1 MRMNRFASYMAAIGL
16 VSAFF
21 VGTSVGQVVIDQA
34 PNGLNGFFAD
44 PAFPQIVADNF
55 ISTGG
60 GLLNYELTFYGG
72 YFPNDPL
79 PTDAFTVN
87 LYNDAGGLPGGAATL
102 ITSGSADSRTA
113 TGNILFGV
121 QEYEYSVDL
130 GSLNLAPGTY
140 WIEIFNDT
148 NANDPDNVWFWETG
162 DLDPVS
168 GIVDAAFSL
177 DGIEW
182 FALGGTTELAFTIE
196 TTSVIPEPSSF
207 AALAVLGLFAA
218 RRRRS

>member
-1 MRMNRFASYMAAIGL
+1 MAAIGL

-121 QEYEYSVDL
+121 QEYEYS
-130 GSLNLAPGTY
+130 LNLGNLDLVAGTY
-140 WIEIFNDT
+140 WIEISNSPGILPND
-148 NANDPDNVWFWETG
+148 VWFWETG
-162 DLDPVS
+162 DLDPVN
-168 GIVDAAFSL
+168 GIDDAAFSI
-177 DGIEW
+177 DGGLTW
-182 FALGGTTELAFTIE
+182 ASLGPGNNLAFTIT

-207 AALAVLGLFAA
+207 AALAVLGLIAV
-218 RRRRS
+218 RRRQR